1 MMWRKHANPS
11 TVPIAEHNL
20 KDGGADDLRVPWNI
34 AAHTANR
41 LPHHCFTPLSRCD
54 QKPPQ

>member
-1 MMWRKHANPS
+1 MWRKHANPS
-11 TVPIAEHNL
+11 TVPTAEHNL